1 MNIFDFSVGISEHVW
16 LDMFKVKEKLQIK
29 LFFNLKSQ
37 ANIDTSFY
45 HKHRH
50 RLTVAWLSSQHPTRS
65 FLFSPRHKLSV
76 FIFGGLLGNLSPIF
90 SLFSS
95 SSFILLYQKIL
106 KSL

>member
-1 MNIFDFSVGISEHVW
+1 MDTLDFSVGISEHVW

-29 LFFNLKSQ
+29 LFFILKSQ

-50 RLTVAWLSSQHPTRS
+50 RLTAAWLSSQHPTRS
-65 FLFSPRHKLSV
+65 FLFSLRHKLSV
-76 FIFGGLLGNLSPIF
+76 FILGDLSPIF

-95 SSFILLYQKIL
+95 FSFIFLYQMIL
-106 KSL
+106 KFL